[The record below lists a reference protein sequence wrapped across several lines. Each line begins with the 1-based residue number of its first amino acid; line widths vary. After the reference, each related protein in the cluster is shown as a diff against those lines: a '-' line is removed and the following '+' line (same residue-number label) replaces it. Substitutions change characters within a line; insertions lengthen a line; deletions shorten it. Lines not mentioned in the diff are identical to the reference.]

1 LVKQAPARYDAG
13 TPAHRRAA
21 GVGFWGFLNQGW
33 NLPYLVL
40 LGLVAVFLVLQLFG
54 LLGGGDADVDLHA
67 EADLDADL
75 VHGAHAEGG
84 GVLGFFGV
92 GRAPLMVVWVTFC
105 LFAGFTGIAFNRWVY
120 ERWEGQYPDWAFP
133 VSGVFSCVA
142 GLVAMRLFSG
152 LAARL
157 IDMGGRG
164 STKKHELAGRRGV
177 VASAQLDARFGEVRV
192 QDAQGNE
199 LLIHAR
205 LDAGDAAALKR
216 GDRVVLVDYDAE
228 RGLFRASA
236 LSGRDE

>member
-1 LVKQAPARYDAG
+1 M
-13 TPAHRRAA
+13 
-21 GVGFWGFLNQGW
+21 GFWGFLNHGW
-33 NLPYLVL
+33 NLPYLVM
-40 LGLVAVFLVLQLFG
+40 LGLVAVFLVLQLVG
-54 LLGGGDADVDLHA
+54 LAGGGDADVDVHA
-67 EADLDADL
+67 EAELDADL

-120 ERWEGQYPDWAFP
+120 EGWRGQYPGWAFP
-133 VSGVFSCVA
+133 VSLLFSCVA

-152 LAARL
+152 LAAKL

-164 STKKHELAGRRGV
+164 STKKHELAGSLGV
-177 VASAQLDARFGEVRV
+177 VASAQLDARHGEIRV
-192 QDAQGNE
+192 QDARGNE

-205 LDAGDAAALKR
+205 LDAGDAALKR

>member
-1 LVKQAPARYDAG
+1 M
-13 TPAHRRAA
+13 
-21 GVGFWGFLNQGW
+21 GFWGFLNQGW
-33 NLPYLVL
+33 NLPYLVM

-54 LLGGGDADVDLHA
+54 LLGGGHADVDLPA
-67 EADLDADL
+67 EADLDVDL
-75 VHGAHAEGG
+75 AHGLHSEGG
-84 GVLGFFGV
+84 GVLSYFGV

-105 LFAGFTGIAFNRWVY
+105 LFAGFTGIAFNRWIY
-120 ERWEGQYPDWAFP
+120 ERWEGQYPGWAFP
-133 VSGVFSCVA
+133 VSLVFSCVA

-164 STKKHELAGRRGV
+164 STKKHELAGQLGV
-177 VASAQLDARFGEVRV
+177 VASAQLDARFGEIRV
-192 QDAQGNE
+192 QDARGNE

-205 LDAGDAAALKR
+205 LDAGDAVLKR

>member
-1 LVKQAPARYDAG
+1 M
-13 TPAHRRAA
+13 
-21 GVGFWGFLNQGW
+21 GFWGFLNHGW
-33 NLPYLVL
+33 NLPYLVM
-40 LGLVAVFLVLQLFG
+40 LGLVAVFLVLQLVG
-54 LLGGGDADVDLHA
+54 LLGGGDADVDVHP

-120 ERWEGQYPDWAFP
+120 EGWRGQYPGWAFP
-133 VSGVFSCVA
+133 VSLLFSCVA

-152 LAARL
+152 LAAKL

-164 STKKHELAGRRGV
+164 STKKHELAGSLGV
-177 VASAQLDARFGEVRV
+177 VASAQLDARHGEIRV

-205 LDAGDAAALKR
+205 LDAGDAALKR

>member
-1 LVKQAPARYDAG
+1 M
-13 TPAHRRAA
+13 
-21 GVGFWGFLNQGW
+21 GFWGFLNHGW
-33 NLPYLVL
+33 NLPYLVM
-40 LGLVAVFLVLQLFG
+40 LGLVAVFLVLQLVG
-54 LLGGGDADVDLHA
+54 LAGGGDADVDVHA

-133 VSGVFSCVA
+133 VSGVLSCVA

-192 QDAQGNE
+192 QDARGNE

-205 LDAGDAAALKR
+205 LDAGDEAALKR

>member
-1 LVKQAPARYDAG
+1 M
-13 TPAHRRAA
+13 
-21 GVGFWGFLNQGW
+21 GFWGFLNQGW
-33 NLPYLVL
+33 NLPYLVM
-40 LGLVAVFLVLQLFG
+40 LGLVAVFLVLQLLG
-54 LLGGGDADVDLHA
+54 LLGGAHAEADLDT

-75 VHGAHAEGG
+75 HVDHAHGLHAEGG
-84 GVLGFFGV
+84 SGLLSFFGV

-120 ERWEGQYPDWAFP
+120 ESWEGHYPGWAFP
-133 VSGVFSCVA
+133 VSLVLAGVA
-142 GLVAMRLFSG
+142 GLLAMRLFSG

-164 STKKHELAGRRGV
+164 STKKHELAGRPGV
-177 VASAQLDARFGEVRV
+177 VASAQLDARFGEIRV
-192 QDAQGNE
+192 QDAHGNE

-205 LDAGDAAALKR
+205 LDAGDVALKR